1 MLVFEYITFS
11 ESSKIALIKMGAI
24 LTISAKLANI
34 DLLKI
39 K

>member
-11 ESSKIALIKMGAI
+11 ESSKIALIKMGEI
-24 LTISAKLANI
+24 LMISAKLANI